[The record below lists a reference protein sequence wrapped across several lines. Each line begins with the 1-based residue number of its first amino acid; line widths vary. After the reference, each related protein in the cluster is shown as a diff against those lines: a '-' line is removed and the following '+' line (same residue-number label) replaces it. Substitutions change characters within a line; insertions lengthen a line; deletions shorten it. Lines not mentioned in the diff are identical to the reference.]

1 MIATIDF
8 ETTGLKAG
16 EDEVLQVSIIDE
28 NYNVLLNAYCRP
40 NNKDSWEDAQAVHGI
55 TPLMVANELPFERYV
70 PTVLDILSKAD
81 KVIAYNAAF
90 EDSYLKAYGI
100 EVDPE
105 KWIDPMIMFA
115 EIYGEWNERRGSY
128 KWQSLTKCATYYG
141 YEFKEGGEVIFTDRS
156 IEILQELGQQ
166 YKETPLFKK
175 SRQDNP
181 DWEGDAN
188 AGLLFVYMCERLTEA
203 PSRIHTMI
211 VCKLMIPLIWER
223 LEKELQ
229 DTAAVAD
236 KKIEED
242 TAQGGLLSAT

>member
-28 NYNVLLNAYCRP
+28 NYNVLLNVYCRP
-40 NNKDSWEDAQAVHGI
+40 NNKGSWEDAQAVHGI

-128 KWQSLTKCATYYG
+128 KWQSLTNPESQEAVDLNEERAKLTKTKRLNEELDLAVKKGELHRSEDIEKVMTAMLINFKSRLSAIPAEEADKLAAMTDKAKIFLYLNDKIKEALNELSDFEG
-141 YEFKEGGEVIFTDRS
+141 MFKE
-156 IEILQELGQQ
+156 EIKDE
-166 YKETPLFKK
+166 
-175 SRQDNP
+175 
-181 DWEGDAN
+181 EGND
-188 AGLLFVYMCERLTEA
+188 
-203 PSRIHTMI
+203 
-211 VCKLMIPLIWER
+211 
-223 LEKELQ
+223 
-229 DTAAVAD
+229 
-236 KKIEED
+236 
-242 TAQGGLLSAT
+242 